1 MRGKVKFDQFIK
13 SDIDRI
19 ASAANF
25 TPEQRR
31 IFDELCLGELNDIG
45 IAAKLNLS
53 ESSFYARK
61 KIILDKIARIMQSY

>member
-1 MRGKVKFDQFIK
+1 MRGKIKFDEFIQ

-25 TPEQRR
+25 TSEQRI
-31 IFDELCLGELNDIG
+31 IFEELCAGNLNDVG
-45 IAAKLNLS
+45 IAAKLNLC

-61 KIILDKIARIMQSY
+61 KIVLNKIARIMQS